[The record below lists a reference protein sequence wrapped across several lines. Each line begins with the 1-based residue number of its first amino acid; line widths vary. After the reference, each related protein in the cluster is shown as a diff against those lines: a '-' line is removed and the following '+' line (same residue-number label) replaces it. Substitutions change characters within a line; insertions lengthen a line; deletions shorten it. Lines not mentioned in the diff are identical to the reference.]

1 MKRFAVTAFA
11 VLYGVLITS
20 ASAER
25 FNDWITREAPE
36 LGLGHSVPSPH
47 SACSGKAGKPETH
60 PGLKRIVQREFVVE
74 SPREG
79 VEAPTCSQ
87 RHTLLASSKDHVT
100 WTGQPFSSRAPP
112 FQV

>member
-1 MKRFAVTAFA
+1 MRKFAVTAFA
-11 VLYGVLITS
+11 VLYGLLITS

-25 FNDWITREAPE
+25 FNDWVTRELP
-36 LGLGHSVPSPH
+36 GLGHSVPGSH
-47 SACSGKAGKPETH
+47 SACSGKTGKPETH

-79 VEAPTCSQ
+79 VEVPICSQ
-87 RHTLLASSKDHVT
+87 RHTLMAFSKDHAT

-112 FQV
+112 FQI

>member
-1 MKRFAVTAFA
+1 MRKFAVTAFA
-11 VLYGVLITS
+11 ILYGVLITS
-20 ASAER
+20 AAAER
-25 FNDWITREAPE
+25 FNDWAA
-36 LGLGHSVPSPH
+36 GLGHSVPGPH

-79 VEAPTCSQ
+79 VEVPTCSQ
-87 RHTLLASSKDHVT
+87 RHTLMASSEDHAA

-112 FQV
+112 FQI

>member
-1 MKRFAVTAFA
+1 MRKFAVTAFA

-25 FNDWITREAPE
+25 FNDWVAREAP
-36 LGLGHSVPSPH
+36 GLGHSVPGPH
-47 SACSGKAGKPETH
+47 SACSNKTGKSETETH
-60 PGLKRIVQREFVVE
+60 PGLKRIIQREFVVE

-79 VEAPTCSQ
+79 AAAPTCSR
-87 RHTLLASSKDHVT
+87 RHTPLASPKDHVT

-112 FQV
+112 FQI